1 MISRPA
7 LAVISAAIL
16 AYEVLLVRLFAIVQW
31 HHFAFMAIS
40 VALLGFG
47 ISGALLAVCRNWA
60 ERHSAQIFNVSA
72 VIFGIT
78 APAAFLLAQS
88 LPFNALAVIWRPSQL
103 LYLGIIYL
111 LLAVP
116 FTAGAACIGVAFL
129 EGKVEPGRVYL
140 WNLLGSGAGA
150 LGVLA
155 PLSVL
160 PPMACLALVGGL
172 GFAASAI
179 SLARDGN
186 LRGLVLIAALTGAV
200 GLSWTLSPSAWMSLR
215 ISEFKGQS
223 QSLDVHDARLI
234 AERSGPLALLS
245 VIESPSVPFR
255 FAPGLSLQSPALPP
269 AQLGVFA
276 DGEFADAIDIWD
288 GRPESLAYLNQS
300 TDALAY
306 SLTQSPEVLVLGAGA
321 GRLVRQAIVHGASR
335 IDAVER
341 NPDLHRLVAEDFADR
356 AGNVFAR
363 RDVIT
368 HIADPRHFLTASAR
382 NWDLIIYPYIAG
394 DPGGS
399 LSLTESYLHTGEAL
413 QSAYRRLRPGGW
425 LSITS
430 RVELPPRIMPKLLS
444 TLEHALNPER
454 TGERRTGLIV
464 IRGITTVTVLVKRGA
479 VSPSDIAATRTF
491 AESRAFD
498 LVHYPGMAVEE
509 ANRRI
514 VLESPVFFEIASAL
528 TGEQPLDLVAS
539 YKFDITPAT
548 DDKPYFFDFFR
559 WATLPELLALG
570 PAGGAA
576 LLELGELI
584 VLATLVQA
592 MAISL
597 LLVLLPLRGRILRPK
612 PTRTALRF
620 GAYFLALG
628 LGFMF
633 IEIAWIQKFVLF
645 VGHPLYAIAV
655 ALTGFLVFAGI
666 GAALSARLERHL
678 PQAGNLA
685 IGTAVMA
692 IAVIAL
698 GYLAVLPPLFD
709 ALATLSDAMRIVI
722 ALALIAPLAFFMG
735 MPFPL
740 GLALVARSDPDFVPW
755 AWGLNGCASVVGVTA
770 ATLVTMHF
778 GFKAA
783 VAAAVA
789 IYLAGWLSL
798 RIRTADA

>member
-7 LAVISAAIL
+7 LAIISASIL

-47 ISGALLAVCRNWA
+47 ISGALLAVWKSWA
-60 ERHSAQIFNVSA
+60 ERHSARIFNVSA
-72 VIFGIT
+72 VVFGIT

-103 LYLGIIYL
+103 LYLGIIYI

-116 FTAGAACIGVAFL
+116 FTAGAACIGLAFL
-129 EGKVEPGRVYL
+129 EGKAEPGRVYL

-160 PPMACLALVGGL
+160 PPMICLALTGGL
-172 GFAASAI
+172 GFAASAVNT
-179 SLARDGN
+179 ARHGD
-186 LRGLVLIAALTGAV
+186 LRSLVLVAALAGAA
-200 GLSWTLSPSAWMSLR
+200 GGAWTVSPSTWTSLR

-223 QSLDVHDARLI
+223 QSLGVHDARLV

-269 AQLGVFA
+269 EQLGVFA
-276 DGEFADAIDIWD
+276 DGEFTDAIDVWD
-288 GRPESLAYLNQS
+288 GRPESLAYLDQS

-306 SLTQSPEVLVLGAGA
+306 SLTQLPEVLVLGAGG
-321 GRLVRQAIVHGASR
+321 GRAVRQAIAHGAAR

-341 NPDLHRLVAEDFADR
+341 NPDLHRLVAEDFAER

-363 RDVIT
+363 PDVT
-368 HIADPRHFLTASAR
+368 SHIADARHFLTASAR
-382 NWDLIIYPYIAG
+382 DWDLIVYPFIAG

-399 LSLTESYLHTGEAL
+399 LALTESYLHTVEAFR
-413 QSAYRRLRPGGW
+413 SAYRRLRPDGW

-430 RVELPPRIMPKLLS
+430 RMELPPRIVPKLLS
-444 TLEHALNPER
+444 TLRRALDQER
-454 TGERRTGLIV
+454 MREPRTGLIV

-479 VSPSDIAATRTF
+479 VSASDIAATKAF

-498 LVHYPGMAVEE
+498 LVHYPGMAAEE
-509 ANRRI
+509 ANRRN
-514 VLESPVFFEIASAL
+514 VLESPDYFEIASAL
-528 TGEQPLDLVAS
+528 TGEQHLDLVGS

-576 LLELGELI
+576 LLELGKLI

-597 LLVLLPLRGRILRPK
+597 LLVLLPLRAGHFRPK
-612 PTRTALRF
+612 SKRTVLRF

-628 LGFMF
+628 LAFMF

-645 VGHPLYAIAV
+645 VGHPLYAVSV
-655 ALTGFLVFAGI
+655 ALAGFLVFAGI
-666 GAALSARLERHL
+666 GAALSARLERNL
-678 PQAGNLA
+678 PSAGNVA
-685 IGTAVMA
+685 IGVAVVA
-692 IAVIAL
+692 IALTAL
-698 GYLAVLPPLFD
+698 GYLAILPPLFN

-722 ALALIAPLAFFMG
+722 TFALIAPLAFFMG

-778 GFKAA
+778 GFQTA
-783 VAAAVA
+783 VAVAVA
-789 IYLAGWLSL
+789 TYLVGWLSL
-798 RIRTADA
+798 RIRTADS